1 MKRKDVCP
9 ADCPGRHSGCHAECA
24 RYLECRREA
33 LERYKKK
40 RMDTIIAE
48 VQYSTCEK
56 SRKRGG

>member
-1 MKRKDVCP
+1 MKRKDICP
-9 ADCPGRHSGCHAECA
+9 PDCPGRHSGCHAECA
-24 RYLECRREA
+24 RYLACRRKA